1 MAVRKIQ
8 IYQKDKMTLR
18 KNSAPVPAFSR
29 QTRRLIE
36 DLKDTLLV
44 HHNFAKACQFAAH
57 QMAEMDAISKYHF
70 EMRLVI
76 SQN

>member
-36 DLKDTLLV
+36 DLKDT
-44 HHNFAKACQFAAH
+44 
-57 QMAEMDAISKYHF
+57 
-70 EMRLVI
+70 
-76 SQN
+76 